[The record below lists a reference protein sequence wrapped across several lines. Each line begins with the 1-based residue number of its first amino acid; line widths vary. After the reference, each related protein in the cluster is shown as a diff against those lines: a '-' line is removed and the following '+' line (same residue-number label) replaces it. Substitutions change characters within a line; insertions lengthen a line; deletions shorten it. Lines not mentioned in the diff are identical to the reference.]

1 MTAHPGRLVRY
12 EMQDT
17 KNLIVADH
25 ARKVALEV
33 YRVTTAFPPSE
44 RDGLTSQ
51 MRRAAVS
58 IGSNIAEGCGRR
70 GVRDLVGY
78 LYIAMGSAS
87 ELEFQTELA
96 KELKLVAPPA
106 ADSLLAA
113 IQRLKR
119 MLAKLIA
126 ALRTQPAARRKEG
139 PA

>member
-1 MTAHPGRLVRY
+1 MAIGLARLVSC

-17 KNLIVADH
+17 KNLIVAEH

-33 YRVTTAFPPSE
+33 YRVTAAFPPIE
-44 RDGLTSQ
+44 RYGLTSQ

-87 ELEFQTELA
+87 ELEFQLELSMDLGFA
-96 KELKLVAPPA
+96 GESAPELLH
-106 ADSLLAA
+106 A
-113 IQRLKR
+113 IHRLKR
-119 MLAKLIA
+119 MLAKLIS
-126 ALRTQPAARRKEG
+126 ALRTQPARRQKEG